1 MSEDF
6 NKSGLEPEEKV
17 IIKTVSKAQMTAE
30 IENMAKTHP
39 NYRLKFVNNFT
50 RRHGVN
56 SSSEYFVL
64 TFELK
69 ENYFVGFQK
78 RLKKIELQLDDILS
92 RI

>member
-17 IIKTVSKAQMTAE
+17 IIRVVSQGKIGVE
-30 IENMAKTHP
+30 IENMARTHP

-50 RRHGVN
+50 RGKGQ
-56 SSSEYFVL
+56 SISEYFVL

-69 ENYFVGFQK
+69 ENYFVEFQK
-78 RLKKIELQLDDILS
+78 RLKKIESQLDYILE